1 MIDYGG
7 QHMDSSYFAR
17 LKVDSAEAVIDKF
30 YDTLIDTN
38 RGYNFFVDWDKV
50 KRNVEEY
57 KIEFNIL
64 NTLIGSKNFDS
75 DLRKILIEYPQV
87 IPAIP
92 ILLAIRER
100 KFKVV
105 KDFIDDSSD
114 TVTYDFTKRK
124 LTSNDIDAITE
135 FFNKT
140 GLKRFFLELSS
151 NSIQD
156 YVTGVEVGMDTNAR
170 KNRSGHA
177 MEMVLKPII
186 EDIIAKQRA
195 SYTMLYQKQFKY
207 LEDNFDFKVN
217 SSIKNR
223 KADFIIIKDNR
234 KVINIE
240 VNFFSGSGSKPQE
253 IVDSYIERQNELR
266 ENGFEFIW
274 VTDGIGWKD
283 QKNQIEK
290 GFERVD
296 YLLNLHFVRTGLLE
310 EILWKI

>member
-1 MIDYGG
+1 
-7 QHMDSSYFAR
+7 MDLLYFEK
-17 LKVDSAEAVIDKF
+17 LKVDSVRAVTDKF
-30 YDTLIDTN
+30 YDTLLDTN

-50 KRNVEEY
+50 RRNVQKY

-64 NTLIGSKNFDS
+64 NTLIGSKDFDS
-75 DLRKILIEYPQV
+75 DLRDILKKYPEV
-87 IPAIP
+87 IPTIP
-92 ILLAIRER
+92 ILLAIREK

-105 KDFIDDSSD
+105 KNFIDDNSD
-114 TVTYDFTKRK
+114 TADYNFAKTKFT
-124 LTSNDIDAITE
+124 NDDIEAIIE
-135 FFNKT
+135 FFDKT
-140 GLKRFFLELSS
+140 GLKQFFRELATK
-151 NSIQD
+151 SIQD

-170 KNRSGHA
+170 KNRSGNA

-186 EDIIAKQRA
+186 EDITAKHP
-195 SYTMLYQKQFKY
+195 SLYTMLYQKQFKY
-207 LEDNFDFKVN
+207 LDNSHNFKVN
-217 SSIKNR
+217 DSIKNR
-223 KADFIIIKDNR
+223 KADFIIIKDSH

-240 VNFFSGSGSKPQE
+240 ANFFSGSGSKPQE

-290 GFERVD
+290 GFEKVD
-296 YLLNLHFVRTGLLE
+296 YLLNLHFVRAGLLE

>member
-1 MIDYGG
+1 M
-7 QHMDSSYFAR
+7 
-17 LKVDSAEAVIDKF
+17 
-30 YDTLIDTN
+30 
-38 RGYNFFVDWDKV
+38 
-50 KRNVEEY
+50 
-57 KIEFNIL
+57 
-64 NTLIGSKNFDS
+64 
-75 DLRKILIEYPQV
+75 IEYPQV
-87 IPAIP
+87 SPAIP

-156 YVTGVEVGMDTNAR
+156 YVTCAKGMDIMQGRIEVTCH
-170 KNRSGHA
+170 GDG
-177 MEMVLKPII
+177 LKPII

-217 SSIKNR
+217 SSIK
-223 KADFIIIKDNR
+223 
-234 KVINIE
+234 
-240 VNFFSGSGSKPQE
+240 
-253 IVDSYIERQNELR
+253 IERR
-266 ENGFEFIW
+266 
-274 VTDGIGWKD
+274 
-283 QKNQIEK
+283 
-290 GFERVD
+290 
-296 YLLNLHFVRTGLLE
+296 
-310 EILWKI
+310 IL